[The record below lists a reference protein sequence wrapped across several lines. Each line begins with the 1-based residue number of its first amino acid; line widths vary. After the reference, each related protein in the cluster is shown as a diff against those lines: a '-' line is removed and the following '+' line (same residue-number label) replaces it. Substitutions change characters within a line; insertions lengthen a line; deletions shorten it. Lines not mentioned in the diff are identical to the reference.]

1 MNTSPLY
8 IKILFINYE
17 QINTILNAADTV
29 NNFVQSSNFDVENKL
44 LEVYV

>member
-8 IKILFINYE
+8 IKFLFINYE
-17 QINTILNAADTV
+17 QIHRILNAADTV
-29 NNFVQSSNFDVENKL
+29 NHFFKSSNFDVEKKL

>member
-8 IKILFINYE
+8 IKFLFINYE
-17 QINTILNAADTV
+17 QIDIILNAADTV
-29 NNFVQSSNFDVENKL
+29 NHFVQSPNFDVENKL

>member
-8 IKILFINYE
+8 IKFLFINYE
-17 QINTILNAADTV
+17 QIDRILNAADTV
-29 NNFVQSSNFDVENKL
+29 NHFVQFSNFDVENKL

>member
-17 QINTILNAADTV
+17 NINTILNAADTV
-29 NNFVQSSNFDVENKL
+29 NHFVQSSNFDVENKL
-44 LEVYV
+44 LEIYV

>member
-8 IKILFINYE
+8 IKMLFINYE

-29 NNFVQSSNFDVENKL
+29 NHFVQSSKSDIEDKL
-44 LEVYV
+44 LEIYV

>member
-29 NNFVQSSNFDVENKL
+29 NHSVQSSNFDVENKL
-44 LEVYV
+44 LEIYV

>member
-17 QINTILNAADTV
+17 NINTILNAADTL
-29 NNFVQSSNFDVENKL
+29 NHFVQSSNFDVENKL
-44 LEVYV
+44 LEIYV

>member
-17 QINTILNAADTV
+17 QINTILNAADTL
-29 NNFVQSSNFDVENKL
+29 NHFVQSSNFDVENKL
-44 LEVYV
+44 LEIYV

>member
-29 NNFVQSSNFDVENKL
+29 NHFVQSSNFDVENKL

>member
-8 IKILFINYE
+8 IKIWFINYE

-29 NNFVQSSNFDVENKL
+29 NHFVQSSNFDVENKL
-44 LEVYV
+44 LEIYV

>member
-8 IKILFINYE
+8 IIFLFINYE
-17 QINTILNAADTV
+17 QIDIILNAADTV
-29 NNFVQSSNFDVENKL
+29 NRFVQSPNFDIENKL

>member
-17 QINTILNAADTV
+17 NINTILNAADTL
-29 NNFVQSSNFDVENKL
+29 NHFVQSSNFDVENKL